1 MTLVSVNVSLP
12 KTVLHRGKAVRTGI
26 FKEPV
31 QGRVRVRQLNLN
43 GDGQADLSVHG
54 GPDKA
59 VYAYPVEHYDVWAR
73 ELERSDL
80 TYGQFGENLTVAEM
94 LEETV
99 HIGDVFR
106 IGSTLVE
113 VTQPRVPCYKLGIKM
128 SSARFPK
135 LFLASGRSGYYFR
148 VLEEGELGAGDL
160 IHRIKVSPEQITI
173 RQLVH
178 TAFFDQHNLE
188 MVKNA
193 LAVSALSRE
202 WRAMLTEL
210 ASIHHMASL
219 EREGELKGGP
229 AR

>member
-1 MTLVSVNVSLP
+1 MTLVSVNVSQP
-12 KTVLHRGKAVRTGI
+12 KTVLYRGKPVRTGI

-113 VTQPRVPCYKLGIKM
+113 VTQPRVPCYKLGLKM
-128 SSARFPK
+128 GSARFPK

-148 VLEEGELGAGDL
+148 VLEEGELRAGDL

-178 TAFFDQHNLE
+178 TAFFDQDNLE
-188 MVKNA
+188 MVKTA
-193 LAVSALSRE
+193 LAVPALSRE

-210 ASIHHMASL
+210 ADAHHVPSL